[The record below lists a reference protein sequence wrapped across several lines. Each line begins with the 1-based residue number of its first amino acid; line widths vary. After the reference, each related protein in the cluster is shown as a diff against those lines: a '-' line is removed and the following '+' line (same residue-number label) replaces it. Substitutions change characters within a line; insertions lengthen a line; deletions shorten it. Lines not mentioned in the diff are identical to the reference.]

1 MREKGWRSVNIK
13 KINVKNNY
21 KKIGKKKKKTLKL
34 ERLQNFVFFVVCLFV
49 FYFYFF
55 NFFKLK
61 GLTQNPKV
69 ELKRLWV
76 GLDCGT
82 K

>member
-1 MREKGWRSVNIK
+1 MKWQGREKGWRSVNIK

-21 KKIGKKKKKTLKL
+21 RRIGKEKKNTLKL
-34 ERLQNFVFFVVCLFV
+34 ERLQRCFFFCS
-49 FYFYFF
+49 
-55 NFFKLK
+55 FKLK
-61 GLTQNPKV
+61 RLTQNPKV

-76 GLDCGT
+76 GLNSGT

>member
-1 MREKGWRSVNIK
+1 MREKCWRSVNIK

-21 KKIGKKKKKTLKL
+21 KKIEKKKKTLKL
-34 ERLQNFVFFVVCLFV
+34 ERLQNFVFFFVCLFV
-49 FYFYFF
+49 FYFLFF

-76 GLDCGT
+76 GLDCGI